1 MEELINKAR
10 NGDKEAFIEV
20 ILLIKEEL
28 YNIAYIKLN
37 NIEDVNDVIQ
47 DTMIN
52 AFKNI
57 NKLKE
62 TKYFKTWIIKIL
74 INECNRFYREKY
86 KRIDLFNKI
95 LKKTDTNIVDL
106 TIENIVEKL
115 DYKTD
120 YDSLIRK
127 LKPNEQTIIILY
139 FCNNFTK
146 KEIAEILNISVNTV
160 KTRLRRAEEKIKK
173 FREDG

>member
-10 NGDKEAFIEV
+10 NGDKEAFIEA

-62 TKYFKTWIIKIL
+62 AKYFKTWIIKIL

-106 TIENIVEKL
+106 TIENIDEKL

-173 FREDG
+173 FRKEG

>member
-1 MEELINKAR
+1 MEKLINKAR
-10 NGDKEAFIEV
+10 NGDKEAFIEA

-28 YNIAYIKLN
+28 YNIAFVKLK

-62 TKYFKTWIIKIL
+62 TKYFKSWIVRIL

-86 KRIDLFNKI
+86 KRFDLFNKI
-95 LKKTDTNIVDL
+95 LKKTDTNIVDW
-106 TIENIVEKL
+106 TMENIDEKL
-115 DYKTD
+115 DCKMD

-127 LKPNEQTIIILY
+127 LKPNEQIIIILY

-146 KEIAEILNISVNTV
+146 KEIADILNISINTV
-160 KTRLRRAEEKIKK
+160 KTRLRRAEEKLKD
-173 FREDG
+173 FRKEG